1 MATQD
6 SFVIGNRK
14 NIVVVNLF
22 GICKA
27 LLNFIEQVQI
37 NQMTLSLYDFLS
49 STHGLYIVYKVT

>member
-27 LLNFIEQVQI
+27 LARIE
-37 NQMTLSLYDFLS
+37 L
-49 STHGLYIVYKVT
+49 H